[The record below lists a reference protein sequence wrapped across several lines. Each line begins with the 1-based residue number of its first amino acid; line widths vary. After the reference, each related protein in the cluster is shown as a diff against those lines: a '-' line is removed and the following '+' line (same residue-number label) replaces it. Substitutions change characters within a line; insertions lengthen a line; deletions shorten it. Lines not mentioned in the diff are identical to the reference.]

1 MCQDMLFGGKTYPCS
16 WDLPGDAV
24 AANPWA
30 ASAYLVAGV
39 CFILALRGLSSP
51 STSQRGNRVGILGM
65 AIAVL
70 TTLIS
75 HVPKRGWFE
84 NIHGLDVPAFFFV
97 LDKVTFVEILAAI
110 ALGGAI
116 GWFTA
121 RRIKMT
127 DMPQLVAAFH
137 SLVGM
142 AAVLVGW
149 AAYLNPTAFGIAG
162 TDGVIDPQ
170 SRVEMGLGIAIGAIT
185 FSGSVIAFL
194 KLAGKMSGAPI
205 MLPGRHVINLGTLA
219 AIIGLTGYF
228 TLDQSL
234 WVIATVTALAFLI
247 GFLLII
253 PIGGADMPVVVSMLN
268 SYSGWAAAAMGFT
281 LHNTAM
287 IITGA
292 LVGSSGAILSY
303 IMCKAMNRSF
313 ISVIA
318 GGFGAVAE
326 AGGEAKE
333 QRPWKRGSAEDAAF
347 LLGEAEQ
354 VIIIPGYGMAVA
366 QAQHVLREMGD
377 QLKAR
382 GVRVKYAIHPVAGR
396 MPGHMNVLLAEA
408 QVPYDDVFELEDIN
422 GEFAQT
428 DVAFIIGANDVV
440 NPAAKT
446 DKSSP
451 IYGMPVF
458 DVEKAKSI
466 MFIKRSMGGVGYAG
480 VDNDVFYM
488 DQTMMLLAD
497 AKKMVEDINKALA
510 H

>member
-1 MCQDMLFGGKTYPCS
+1 MEHA
-16 WDLPGDAV
+16 AV
-24 AANPWA
+24 PAWA
-30 ASAYLVAGV
+30 MIAYLVAGV
-39 CFILALRGLSSP
+39 FFIFALRGLSSP
-51 STSQRGNRVGILGM
+51 ASSRRGNRFGMAGMLIAVVTTLVTHEVAALPEILG
-65 AIAVL
+65 AIA
-70 TTLIS
+70 I
-75 HVPKRGWFE
+75 
-84 NIHGLDVPAFFFV
+84 
-97 LDKVTFVEILAAI
+97 
-110 ALGGAI
+110 GGGI

-121 RRIKMT
+121 RKIAMT

-137 SLVGM
+137 SLVGL
-142 AAVLVGW
+142 AAVLV
-149 AAYLNPTAFGIAG
+149 AAAAFLNPGAFGIAV
-162 TDGVIDPQ
+162 DGVINPV
-170 SRVEMGLGIAIGAIT
+170 SRVEMGLGAAIGAIT

-205 MLPGRHVINLGTLA
+205 LLPMRHIINLGTLA
-219 AIIGLTGYF
+219 AIIGLCGYF
-228 TLDQSL
+228 TIDQSP
-234 WVIATVTALAFLI
+234 WVFWTITALAFLI

-281 LHNTAM
+281 LHNSAM

-303 IMCKAMNRSF
+303 IMCRAMNRSF

-318 GGFGAVAE
+318 GGFGADSS
-326 AGGEAKE
+326 GGGDGAAKSD
-333 QRPWKRGSAEDAAF
+333 RPWKAGSAEDAAYMMAQ
-347 LLGEAEQ
+347 AES

-366 QAQHVLREMGD
+366 QAQHALREMGD
-377 QLKAR
+377 LLKKE
-382 GVRVKYAIHPVAGR
+382 GVSVKYAIHPVAGR

-408 QVPYDDVFELEDIN
+408 NVPYDEVFELEDIN
-422 GEFAQT
+422 SEFAQA

-458 DVEKAKSI
+458 DVDKAKTI
-466 MFIKRSMGGVGYAG
+466 FFIKRSMGGVGYAG

-497 AKKMVEDINKALA
+497 AKKMVEDIVKSLQ